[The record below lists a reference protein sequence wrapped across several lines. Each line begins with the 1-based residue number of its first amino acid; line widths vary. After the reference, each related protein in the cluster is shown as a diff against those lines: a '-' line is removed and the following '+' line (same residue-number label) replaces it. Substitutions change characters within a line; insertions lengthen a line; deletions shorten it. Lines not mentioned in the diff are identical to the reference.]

1 MKKLLKGVLSLMI
14 AASVG
19 IPQINAAT
27 NDYTIEV
34 KSKKYSKH
42 SRATNPLYGVT
53 YTEEDATYTDQYWPL
68 VDGYLPYYQSNGY
81 YNIPRHQMVRQ
92 FGVSMGVVYWIN
104 PAEDY
109 IYWWNTVTGESG
121 KTTPTKSYGVGYQDG
136 IDNPNFA
143 FTFKGAETGSGAIS
157 HDWYGNLVHMWND
170 GMNGWGNTA
179 GTHFVQG
186 YAVYKSATEYGKLM
200 DFTPKLSRMNDTG
213 RENYPFYQRKVTGAE
228 PGTLVGGVNITD
240 NLKVSDIEL
249 YFDKFNPDSKTSN
262 PNYPADKVVWSSNYD
277 HHKANT
283 SIAKQPTD
291 FLGVSGNLW
300 GKGVLQGATLDEI
313 GLSAFTS
320 GWSTGQVFHARNDV
334 AYGNMFADGQY
345 TNWYLNY
352 RLTGAN
358 PTVPSIAPNGYW
370 TAFKNDAG
378 TTVSGK
384 YTPVSA
390 ALQNYGTEYLFRETD
405 VLEYFWSVPQGGL
418 TEFDI
423 SDRGGYEW
431 LGYVYGLYTNA
442 VDYYSYCT
450 WTQSRPSDA
459 MSAPEV
465 DSIKGTRVMIH
476 NKWLQYTPGEDTG
489 NEDKRDGSILIRTSK
504 YTGGM
509 SASTPVFTGD
519 PTRTYDFVGHG
530 YGYNKTP
537 NIPETFINTGVNC
550 WSELER
556 VNNNVM
562 ALYTHVP
569 GQGFSKSF
577 ITAVKP
583 NNAVSNLQIS
593 QDWNANGDPVN
604 TLTWTPQTYD
614 KATMHTYEVWYRKK
628 KVGAS
633 NYEDKKTISGTSREV
648 WMFAGKASVKYN
660 GAADSTTV
668 VTSGTKTY
676 TIPNATFY
684 NSYEGC
690 TFEHVAPRGD
700 NGDGTKYDRT
710 YEYMVIPVYDASSHR
725 GTESSVVSKNS
736 VAAPSQIYGSLYQVT
751 DKNAN
756 GETLY
761 GFSIRLDL
769 NFLPGAKGSTEAK
782 RLIITSAGGED
793 GAEKL
798 RDAMSVTLADGT
810 PITPQEGVTFVSN
823 SSGGTTTHGAYAI
836 SIDITGKVGADG
848 KLPSIIWHNVN
859 PEWEYKMAAHIESS
873 STYQYTGTGTLSTT
887 LYVPVPT
894 LSLPDATIQKIGTK
908 CASFAT
914 DEDFPIGTFR
924 KKGST
929 EATDPVSMENA
940 NYVGTMGGKMSP
952 LFVTDEVM
960 GTPNAENT
968 KYENTEWEIAYSFH
982 LENPDSSFY
991 YKQDLYGQIGTGFQY
1006 YSNEN
1011 TINVDY
1017 GCLPVGYDLVSAGD
1031 GRYRKVYNAAKTP
1044 KNYKA
1049 YVTVS
1054 YRRGELEVIDTS
1066 AIEEFV
1072 VNLAN
1077 PFPGLNN
1084 VQSTSALFY
1093 QGETHY
1099 DATFSGYY
1107 KHYYNAAIQWQWGY
1121 TDDLN
1126 KYIGY
1131 HATSKFNCVGHDE
1144 MVTDESGSYMAWVPY
1159 YPGSVL
1165 TDAQVSTLNTRYK
1178 GELLRGLYGE
1188 DEGDWSTLA
1197 SSKNTMPMNVHYV
1210 YASTEPL
1217 TQSNFSQAT
1226 MDIELTTEYPL
1237 IVSKDA
1243 IPEAKSADSAKYRVG
1258 NLYINESHE
1267 AYSYNTM
1274 DVITVATPYIGYQ
1287 ANNFVTTGIEGILVD
1302 ALGGVKIYPNPVD
1315 GEFKLQ
1321 APMTISNVKIFSV
1334 DGQLVKEVNPEADT
1348 TVTINV
1354 EDLPEGLYIVN
1365 TLGMSKIMIKK

>member
-1 MKKLLKGVLSLMI
+1 MKKLLKGVLSLAI
-14 AASVG
+14 AAAVG
-19 IPQINAAT
+19 TPQMQAA
-27 NDYTIEV
+27 NDYRIEV
-34 KSKKYSKH
+34 KNYTYSKQT
-42 SRATNPLYGVT
+42 RDGLYGVT
-53 YTEEDATYTDQYWPL
+53 YTEDDNTYTDRYWPL
-68 VDGYLPYYQSNGY
+68 VEGYLPYYQSNGS
-81 YNIPRHQMVRQ
+81 YNIARHQMVRQ

-104 PAEDY
+104 PAENY
-109 IYWWNTVTGESG
+109 IYWWNTVTGENG
-121 KTTPTKSYGVGYQDG
+121 KTRPTKSYGVGYADG
-136 IDNPNFA
+136 INNPNFD
-143 FTFKGAETGSGAIS
+143 FEFLGAETGSGAMS

-170 GMNGWGNTA
+170 GLNGWGTTA

-186 YAVYKSATEYGKLM
+186 YAVYKSPTEYGQLM
-200 DFTPKLSRMNDTG
+200 DFIPKLSKMNDTG
-213 RENYPFYQRKVTGAE
+213 RANYPFYQRQVTGSTSGV
-228 PGTLVGGVNITD
+228 GTLGGTQGVYDLNYY
-240 NLKVSDIEL
+240 NYYPS
-249 YFDKFNPDSKTSN
+249 TSNTPN
-262 PNYPADKVVWSSNYD
+262 PNYPANKITWGNNW
-277 HHKANT
+277 HRHKADT
-283 SIAKQPTD
+283 SIPKQPTD
-291 FLGVSGNLW
+291 FMGVSGNLW
-300 GKGVLQGATLDEI
+300 GKGVLQGATQSENF
-313 GLSAFTS
+313 GKSEYTC
-320 GWSTGQVFHARNDV
+320 GWSTGQVFHARNDI
-334 AYGNMFADGQY
+334 AFGNMFADGQY

-352 RLTGAN
+352 RLTATN
-358 PTVPSIAPNGYW
+358 PTVNTIAPNGYW
-370 TAFKNDAG
+370 AQAYDDAG
-378 TTVSGK
+378 NALANK
-384 YTPVSA
+384 YVPVA
-390 ALQNYGTEYLFRETD
+390 AAFTNYPTEYLFRETD
-405 VLEYFWSVPQGGL
+405 MLEYFWSVPQGGL
-418 TEFDI
+418 TEYDI
-423 SDRGGYEW
+423 NDRGGYKW
-431 LGYVYGLYTNA
+431 NGYVYGLYTNA
-442 VDYYSYCT
+442 VDFYSYCT

-476 NKWLQYTPGEDTG
+476 NLWLQFTPGEDTG
-489 NEDKRDGSILIRTSK
+489 NESKRNGSYMIRSAKYADSYGNNPMSTTSD
-504 YTGGM
+504 
-509 SASTPVFTGD
+509 PVFTGN
-519 PTRTYDFVGHG
+519 PTHTYGFHGYG

-537 NIPETFINTGVNC
+537 NDPETFINTGVNC

-556 VNNNVM
+556 VNDNVL

-583 NNAVSNLQIS
+583 NNAVSSLKVAQS
-593 QDWNANGDPVN
+593 WNADGEPVH
-604 TLTWTPQTYD
+604 TLTWTPQAYD
-614 KATMHTYEVWYRKK
+614 RATMHTYEVWYRKK
-628 KVGAS
+628 KGSTYEDTKTIDGAS
-633 NYEDKKTISGTSREV
+633 RNV
-648 WMFAGKASVKYN
+648 WMLAGKAHVKYN
-660 GAADSTTV
+660 GATDSTT
-668 VTSGTKTY
+668 TSSGNKSGVK
-676 TIPNATFY
+676 PNKTFY
-684 NSYEGC
+684 NSYTAESC
-690 TFEHVAPRGD
+690 KFEFVAPRGN
-700 NGDGTKYDRT
+700 NGDGTKYERT
-710 YEYMVIPVYDASSHR
+710 YEYMVIPVYDRSAHR
-725 GTESSVVSKNS
+725 GTEATTSIVT
-736 VAAPSQIYGSLYQVT
+736 APAPSKIYGNLYQVT

-761 GFSIRLDL
+761 GFSIRLDPY
-769 NFLPGAKGSTEAK
+769 FLPGALGSTEAK
-782 RLIITSAGGED
+782 RLIITSAGGLE
-793 GAEKL
+793 GSNKL
-798 RDAMSVTLADGT
+798 KDAVSVTLADGT
-810 PITPQEGVTFVSN
+810 PLTPQEGITFQST
-823 SSGGTTTHGAYAI
+823 SSGGTTTHGAYAL
-836 SIDITGKVGADG
+836 SIDIAGKVGADG

-859 PEWEYKMAAHIESS
+859 PTLEFQLAAHIESTS
-873 STYQYTGTGTLSTT
+873 DVQYSGTGNLSTT

-1049 YVTVS
+1049 YVTVA